1 MIEFIGIIAAITV
14 VAIGLGGLMALA
26 FGIKEDEERVCVPAP
41 SAVDE
46 EIARWREA
54 SERTFQRQGIRRN
67 R

>member
-1 MIEFIGIIAAITV
+1 MIEFIGIIGAIAL
-14 VAIGLGGLMALA
+14 VAIGFGAIMAAA
-26 FGIKEDEERVCVPAP
+26 FGIKEDEATAYVLPP

>member
-1 MIEFIGIIAAITV
+1 MIEFIGIIGAIAL
-14 VAIGLGGLMALA
+14 VAIGFGAIMAAA
-26 FGIKEDEERVCVPAP
+26 FGIKEDEATVYVLPP

>member
-1 MIEFIGIIAAITV
+1 MIEFIGIIGAIAL
-14 VAIGLGGLMALA
+14 VAIGAGGLMAAA
-26 FGIKEDEERVCVPAP
+26 FGIKEDEERVRISVP

>member
-1 MIEFIGIIAAITV
+1 MIEFIGIIGAIAL
-14 VAIGLGGLMALA
+14 VAIGFGAIMAAA
-26 FGIKEDEERVCVPAP
+26 FGIKEDEVTACVLPP

-46 EIARWREA
+46 EIARWQEA

>member
-26 FGIKEDEERVCVPAP
+26 FGIKEDEERVCVLPP